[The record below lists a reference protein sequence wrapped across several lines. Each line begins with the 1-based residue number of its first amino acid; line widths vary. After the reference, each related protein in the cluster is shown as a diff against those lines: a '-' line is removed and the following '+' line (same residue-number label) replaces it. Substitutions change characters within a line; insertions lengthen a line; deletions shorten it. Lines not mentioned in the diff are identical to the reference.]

1 MAAASTLTTPLPA
14 RRGEGLPNRGDL
26 TSTPHVIPSVV
37 EVTAAG
43 SATAM
48 RELLAKSVEDPV
60 VVRALLGTWL
70 QDVRTL
76 TSRRTGAARRRAH
89 DGLALFAR
97 APADTSVPALWVGR
111 VGSTRVAATD

>member
-1 MAAASTLTTPLPA
+1 MAVAATLTNPLPA

-37 EVTAAG
+37 DVDAAG

-60 VVRALLGTWL
+60 VVQALLGTWL

-76 TSRRTGAARRRAH
+76 SSRRAGAVRRREH
-89 DGLALFAR
+89 NRLAPFAR
-97 APADTSVPALWVGR
+97 AHADTSVPALWVGR